1 MACEWLRGDKQKG
14 RKRAESATIL
24 QELPKELIRKWLT
37 EKRKGSL
44 LGVLN
49 STAILLKIF
58 GFTKVTDKQK

>member
-1 MACEWLRGDKQKG
+1 MACEWLHGDKQKG
-14 RKRAESATIL
+14 RKRAESVTKL

-44 LGVLN
+44 LGVLY